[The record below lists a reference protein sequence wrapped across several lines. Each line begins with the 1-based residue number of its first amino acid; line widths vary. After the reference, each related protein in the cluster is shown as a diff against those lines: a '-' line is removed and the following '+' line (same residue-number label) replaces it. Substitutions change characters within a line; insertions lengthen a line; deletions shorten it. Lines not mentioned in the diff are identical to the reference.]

1 MLRKIACHLSS
12 QNYFE
17 KSVVNSFNRA
27 HLVELLTKN
36 TQILTLGIQ
45 IYHDLC

>member
-1 MLRKIACHLSS
+1 MSRKIACHLSS

-27 HLVELLTKN
+27 HLVELLTKKYTIPDSGYSN
-36 TQILTLGIQ
+36 
-45 IYHDLC
+45 HDLC

>member
-1 MLRKIACHLSS
+1 MSRKIACHLSS

-27 HLVELLTKN
+27 HLKFSGIADKKYIIPDSGYSNLL
-36 TQILTLGIQ
+36 
-45 IYHDLC
+45 